1 MNHHKYIRFSL
12 TLSYEQF
19 LQVYQGIAKNVQ
31 VIADD
36 GKRVVFPAGRIQPFL
51 TREGING
58 YFEMELTV
66 DNKFVSIKKL
76 EPE

>member
-1 MNHHKYIRFSL
+1 MTQNKYIRFAL
-12 TLSYEQF
+12 TLSNEQF
-19 LQVYQGIAKNVQ
+19 IQVYQGIAKNVQ

-36 GKRVVFPAGRIQPFL
+36 GKMIAFPAGRIKPFL
-51 TREGING
+51 TREGISG

-66 DNKFVSIKKL
+66 DNKFVSIKKF

>member
-1 MNHHKYIRFSL
+1 
-12 TLSYEQF
+12 
-19 LQVYQGIAKNVQ
+19 
-31 VIADD
+31 
-36 GKRVVFPAGRIQPFL
+36 L

-76 EPE
+76 EPEWYEFVIRQLL

>member
-1 MNHHKYIRFSL
+1 MIRNKYIRFAL
-12 TLSYEQF
+12 TLSSEQF

-31 VIADD
+31 VITDD
-36 GKRVVFPAGRIQPFL
+36 GKRVAFPAGRIQPFL
-51 TREGING
+51 TREGISG

>member
-1 MNHHKYIRFSL
+1 
-12 TLSYEQF
+12 
-19 LQVYQGIAKNVQ
+19 VA
-31 VIADD
+31 
-36 GKRVVFPAGRIQPFL
+36 FPAGRIQPFL
-51 TREGING
+51 TREGISG

>member
-1 MNHHKYIRFSL
+1 MIHNKYIRFAL
-12 TLSYEQF
+12 TLSNEQF

>member
-1 MNHHKYIRFSL
+1 MIRNKYMRFAL
-12 TLSYEQF
+12 TLSSEQF

-31 VIADD
+31 VITDD
-36 GKRVVFPAGRIQPFL
+36 GKRVAFPAGRIQPFL
-51 TREGING
+51 TREGISG